1 MMSFRKRLAI
11 GHMIAVVCVLGV
23 AASAASW
30 GLASMVRGQL
40 DASLLSLAET
50 ELSLLPAD
58 ANQPIAVHEVA
69 PESVPS
75 FKRLDRL
82 VQIIDDKGHA
92 LARSANLGTAALP
105 ASPSVL
111 ADLARGQTVFQ
122 TLDGFG
128 DEPVRVAV
136 LPVHDH
142 GTVRGILVAGSLD
155 DVNHVVRSA
164 TLLLV
169 VMGLALILAVGLAG
183 TLLTK
188 RAFRAIDDVVDRAR
202 RIGESNF
209 AERLPHPGT
218 RDEIGKLVDTLNAML
233 DRLERGFESQRRF
246 TADASHELRSPLSRL
261 RTEMEVALRR
271 PRDRTEYVE
280 TLQSCLEEVDRLTQ
294 LVEELL
300 TLARLDA
307 GQAREPAERVALD
320 RIIQDV
326 ARRFE
331 PQARERNV
339 RIRTRVENPVVAEI
353 GRGPASVVLA
363 NLIDNAVKFS
373 PAGGAVTVSLSDEP
387 GEAVVS
393 VTDEGP
399 GIRDE
404 DLPHVFERFYRGQ
417 AARAGAA
424 PGVGLGLALTQEI
437 VRAHGGRIQVING
450 PGQGATFALRLP
462 RVASAETG
470 DA

>member
-1 MMSFRKRLAI
+1 M
-11 GHMIAVVCVLGV
+11 
-23 AASAASW
+23 
-30 GLASMVRGQL
+30 RG
-40 DASLLSLAET
+40 
-50 ELSLLPAD
+50 
-58 ANQPIAVHEVA
+58 
-69 PESVPS
+69 
-75 FKRLDRL
+75 RR
-82 VQIIDDKGHA
+82 
-92 LARSANLGTAALP
+92 
-105 ASPSVL
+105 ASP
-111 ADLARGQTVFQ
+111 
-122 TLDGFG
+122 
-128 DEPVRVAV
+128 
-136 LPVHDH
+136 
-142 GTVRGILVAGSLD
+142 
-155 DVNHVVRSA
+155 RSEW
-164 TLLLV
+164 
-169 VMGLALILAVGLAG
+169 
-183 TLLTK
+183 
-188 RAFRAIDDVVDRAR
+188 R
-202 RIGESNF
+202 S
-209 AERLPHPGT
+209 
-218 RDEIGKLVDTLNAML
+218 
-233 DRLERGFESQRRF
+233 
-246 TADASHELRSPLSRL
+246 TA
-261 RTEMEVALRR
+261 
-271 PRDRTEYVE
+271 
-280 TLQSCLEEVDRLTQ
+280 
-294 LVEELL
+294 
-300 TLARLDA
+300 
-307 GQAREPAERVALD
+307 
-320 RIIQDV
+320 IIQDV

-437 VRAHGGRIQVING
+437 VRAHGGRIQVFNG

>member
-11 GHMIAVVCVLGV
+11 GHMIAVVCVLAV
-23 AASAASW
+23 AASAAGW
-30 GLASMVRGQL
+30 GLARMVRGEL
-40 DASLLSLAET
+40 DTALLSLAQT
-50 ELSLLPAD
+50 ELALLPMD
-58 ANQPIAVHEVA
+58 ASEPILIHEV
-69 PESVPS
+69 PTEREPS
-75 FKRLDRL
+75 FTRLDRL
-82 VQIIDDKGHA
+82 VQIIDADGRP
-92 LARSANLGTAALP
+92 LARSANLGKASLP
-105 ASPSVL
+105 ASPSLL
-111 ADLARGQTVFQ
+111 AELAQGHTVFE
-122 TLDGFG
+122 TLDAFG
-128 DEPVRVAV
+128 DEPVRVVV
-136 LPVHDH
+136 LPVRGHAN
-142 GTVRGILVAGSLD
+142 VRAIQVAGSLD
-155 DVNHVVRSA
+155 DVNRVVRSA

-169 VMGLALILAVGLAG
+169 GMGIALVVAVGLAG
-183 TLLTK
+183 TLLTQ
-188 RAFRAIDDVVDRAR
+188 RAFQAIDDVVDHAR

-233 DRLERGFESQRRF
+233 ERLERGFESQRRF

-307 GQAREPAERVALD
+307 GQAREPVERVALD

-331 PQARERNV
+331 PQARERHI
-339 RIRTRVENPVVAEI
+339 RIRTRIDSPVIAEI
-353 GRGPASVVLA
+353 GRGPASLVLA

-373 PAGGAVTVSLSDEP
+373 PVGGAVTVSLSDEP
-387 GEAVVS
+387 GEVLVS

-399 GIRDE
+399 GIGAE

-417 AARAGAA
+417 AARAGHA

-437 VRAHGGRIQVING
+437 VRAHGGRIEAFSG

-462 RVASAETG
+462 RIPNEES
-470 DA
+470 